1 MLNVKLTG
9 LETIR
14 ANMRLV
20 SDKAAIAA
28 GRRALRK
35 GGIVIRNAARQN
47 AQAVDDPKTR
57 ASIVKNLAVQ
67 AGSRR
72 REQSNGGPMV
82 RVGVMGGAGSGKND
96 GSRDSLPGGETRHW
110 RHIEFGTSRTPA
122 RPFLRPA
129 AQSAGEAAIGAV
141 VAAMDPE
148 LAKELRKLK
157 K

>member
-1 MLNVKLTG
+1 MKLTG

-20 SDKAAIAA
+20 SDKAAVAA

-35 GGIVIRNAARQN
+35 GGTVIRNIARAN
-47 AQAVDDPKTR
+47 AQAIDDPQTR
-57 ASIVKNLAVQ
+57 EAIQKNIVVQ

-72 REQSNGGPMV
+72 RERSNGGPMV
-82 RVGVMGGAGSGKND
+82 RVGVMGGARRGPKGD
-96 GSRDSLPGGETRHW
+96 QSRAGLPGGDTRHW
-110 RHIEFGTSRTPA
+110 RYIEFGTSSIPA
-122 RPFLRPA
+122 HPFMRDA
-129 AQSAGEAAIGAV
+129 AQTAGGQAIEAV
-141 VAAMDPE
+141 VAAMNPE